1 MSEETANEVVQTAQD
16 AVEEVNRFTSFFQ
29 DNIPAI
35 IGFGVKVILAIVF
48 FCIGRIVIHWIRK
61 IVRKSLEK
69 STVDKGV
76 EQFVDSL
83 LKFALNLLL
92 IFSIATKFGVD
103 TASVAAIVASA
114 GVALGLAL
122 QGSLSNFAGGILLL
136 FLKPF
141 KVGDYIIEHSTGKE
155 GTVKEIQIFYTKLCT
170 VDNQIIV
177 IPNGMLTNS
186 SITNVTDQDR
196 RMLNLTI
203 GISYESDLKKA
214 KAVLEELLK
223 KEEHVRVEDGI
234 QVFVSE
240 LGDSAVVLGARAWV
254 DTQHFWPTKWK
265 IQEDIKLAFDE
276 YGICIPY
283 PQISVHMK

>member
-16 AVEEVNRFTSFFQ
+16 AVEEVNRFTSFLQ
-29 DNIPAI
+29 DSIPSI
-35 IGFGVKVILAIVF
+35 IGFGVKVVLAIIF

-61 IVRKSLEK
+61 IVRKSLER

-83 LKFALNLLL
+83 LKAALNLLL

-196 RMLNLTI
+196 RMLNLSI

-265 IQEDIKLAFDE
+265 LQEDIKLAFDE
-276 YGICIPY
+276 NGISIPY
-283 PQISVHMK
+283 PQVSVHMN